1 MARQAKYLSEMV
13 NSDPQMQIPPYPR
26 LSEDYLKLWYN
37 SDMLIVEGGLSEV
50 VLRGR
55 SVRSLLPQLLPLLDG
70 CRTIAEITACVRGFK
85 DKAIHDALTL
95 LYMQG
100 LLEDG
105 RAGRDKMSTSQLT
118 AYGSALKFYSRYIDF
133 TRASKG
139 RYDLLHALQSKHVLL
154 SATGSATLPFVS
166 ALAELG
172 IGEITVIANDVLANT
187 LTALSFPCTTI
198 HVLNRSDDDV
208 GPEKIADHL
217 AAAERPYD
225 LLLLLTDRPSPL
237 WLRAL
242 NQAAIAFELPLLRC
256 LIGPASVELGPT
268 VFARQ
273 SGCYECARLL
283 GLLDEP
289 EAEAASAAVEAQ
301 SELSSEETL
310 GVHQAALLVL
320 ALLTKFLPIK
330 SGDTLLRLNPESM
343 TFDSHAVY
351 LLPGCPVCSGA
362 VDYGTDR
369 LLPVGPQHT
378 ENWAVLFH
386 ANTNDRAHNLFPK
399 GHQMH
404 YAASSMQAVEG
415 AYKSYNASDH
425 YALPTL
431 ETVPERF
438 HLPYPTII
446 EQAERHG
453 SQPTYATLEHIS
465 LWLNG
470 AGGRQIMT
478 TQSGWEV
485 GLRLTPSAGGMA
497 SQTLY
502 LLSFDVEGIP
512 AGVYHFNPNG
522 HLEALRQG
530 DFRAALDRAV
540 VGAEALA
547 TERVYAAVIGT
558 AAYGRVETKYLNKAY
573 RYTHLDAGVMLHSL
587 TTLSQM
593 LGFDS
598 WQSLNF
604 YDDEIN
610 SLIDLFTTTEYVAFV
625 LYLTQAE
632 PPVNPTLQ
640 EF

>member
-187 LTALSFPCTTI
+187 LTALSFPCTTL

-242 NQAAIAFELPLLRC
+242 NQAAIAFESFGRDLH
-256 LIGPASVELGPT
+256 
-268 VFARQ
+268 
-273 SGCYECARLL
+273 
-283 GLLDEP
+283 
-289 EAEAASAAVEAQ
+289 AAATDRAVEFRQ
-301 SELSSEETL
+301 RRPQ
-310 GVHQAALLVL
+310 VVALQPCAYLVL
-320 ALLTKFLPIK
+320 DAGSCRQQIESLLCKLVEN
-330 SGDTLLRLNPESM
+330 D
-343 TFDSHAVY
+343 
-351 LLPGCPVCSGA
+351 
-362 VDYGTDR
+362 DR
-369 LLPVGPQHT
+369 
-378 ENWAVLFH
+378 
-386 ANTNDRAHNLFPK
+386 
-399 GHQMH
+399 
-404 YAASSMQAVEG
+404 
-415 AYKSYNASDH
+415 
-425 YALPTL
+425 
-431 ETVPERF
+431 
-438 HLPYPTII
+438 
-446 EQAERHG
+446 RHG
-453 SQPTYATLEHIS
+453 STIE
-465 LWLNG
+465 
-470 AGGRQIMT
+470 
-478 TQSGWEV
+478 
-485 GLRLTPSAGGMA
+485 
-497 SQTLY
+497 
-502 LLSFDVEGIP
+502 
-512 AGVYHFNPNG
+512 
-522 HLEALRQG
+522 
-530 DFRAALDRAV
+530 
-540 VGAEALA
+540 
-547 TERVYAAVIGT
+547 
-558 AAYGRVETKYLNKAY
+558 
-573 RYTHLDAGVMLHSL
+573 
-587 TTLSQM
+587 
-593 LGFDS
+593 
-598 WQSLNF
+598 
-604 YDDEIN
+604 
-610 SLIDLFTTTEYVAFV
+610 
-625 LYLTQAE
+625 
-632 PPVNPTLQ
+632 
-640 EF
+640 